1 MIVRAYKVEELKRH
15 ISEFL
20 AFVEDPPN
28 DEKCQILEKHLAI
41 IYRDGLNLSNM
52 VEPSTEEPESIE
64 YKTLRNELE
73 QNFQELG
80 FYHKVLNIHEISKEP
95 ELATG
100 DALDDLTDIVKDLK
114 EILTL
119 TDDNTFLWQL
129 QFNFNSHFKEHLIN
143 LINYLNEL
151 KR

>member
-1 MIVRAYKVEELKRH
+1 MEELKRH

-20 AFVEDPPN
+20 AFVEEPPS
-28 DEKCQILEKHLAI
+28 DGKYLILEMHLAI
-41 IYRDGLNLSNM
+41 IYRDGLNLSNI
-52 VEPSTEEPESIE
+52 VEPSTEDPESIE
-64 YKTLRNELE
+64 YNTLRNVLS

-80 FYHKVLNIHEISKEP
+80 FYHTVLNIHEISEEP

-114 EILTL
+114 EVMSL

-129 QFNFNSHFKEHLIN
+129 HFNFNSHFKEHLVN
-143 LINYLNEL
+143 LINYLHEL